1 MSSTSNLSYNINFIN
16 LLISKSK
23 ANLQSEISRY
33 YLNYLWWLIEPLLTI
48 ATFYIVFGIFLNRG
62 TPNYIIFLITGLI
75 PWQWFANTTNQ
86 AASSIINSKG
96 LLLQVDIPKVFFPL
110 EVFIRST
117 FKHFFVLI
125 IVLIFLMSYGFLV
138 SVSWSSLPILTAIQ
152 SLYIVGLGSLCASFV
167 PFLPDLKFIISKGI
181 RLAMFGSGIFFSIDD
196 VVLPEHRFIMYM
208 NPMAGLIKNY
218 REILMYGRWPD
229 WTYLG
234 YLTLGGI
241 ALCALAFFVLHKLDH
256 VYPRVCQQ

>member
-1 MSSTSNLSYNINFIN
+1 MQYNYTFYE
-16 LLISKSK
+16 LLIHKSIFNIK
-23 ANLQSEISRY
+23 NEVARY
-33 YLNYLWWLIEPLLTI
+33 YLNYLWWIIEPALTI
-48 ATFYIVFGIFLNRG
+48 TTFYFIFGIMLNRG
-62 TPNYIIFLITGLI
+62 TQNFPSFLVIGIVTWKWFSNSVNHCSNSLLTNKNLI
-75 PWQWFANTTNQ
+75 
-86 AASSIINSKG
+86 
-96 LLLQVDIPKVFFPL
+96 LQTDIPKIFFPL
-110 EVFIRST
+110 EIFIRNS
-117 FKHFFVLI
+117 FKQFFV
-125 IVLIFLMSYGFLV
+125 MSLTLLFITF
-138 SVSWSSLPILTAIQ
+138 SINPKIDTWISLPLLLIIQ
-152 SLYIVGLGSLCASFV
+152 SLYIIGIGALCSSIV
-167 PFLPDLKFIISKGI
+167 PFIPDAKFIISTLI
-181 RLAMFGSGIFFSIDD
+181 HLAMYGSGIFFSIDD